1 MIIAWIISLITII
14 TTVVSHLEHSTAL
27 QMRLLAIEKDAHAAF
42 VAAEKNLQQCE
53 AQLSNA
59 QLSNATLLTVLNT
72 PDASTACNVSVV
84 DTNATGDLIRITA
97 VGSAVPQK
105 PIQPYLRAAPQSTLE
120 SVLYRDKR
128 DHSIKRLSWRVL
140 WSVTQ
145 PVQRKAH

>member
-14 TTVVSHLEHSTAL
+14 TTAVSHLEHSTAL

-42 VAAEKNLQQCE
+42 VEAEKNLQQCE
-53 AQLSNA
+53 AQLSNT
-59 QLSNATLLTVLNT
+59 TLLTVLNT
-72 PDASTACNVSVV
+72 PDASTTCEVTVV
-84 DTNATGDLIRITA
+84 DANTTGELIRITA

-105 PIQPYLRAAPQSTLE
+105 PIQPYLRAAPKSTLE

-145 PVQRKAH
+145 PVQRKDH

>member
-1 MIIAWIISLITII
+1 MIIAWIISLIAII

-53 AQLSNA
+53 AQLSH
-59 QLSNATLLTVLNT
+59 ATLLTTPNT
-72 PDASTACNVSVV
+72 HDASTTCDVTVIDA
-84 DTNATGDLIRITA
+84 DARGELIRITA
-97 VGSAVPQK
+97 AGSAAPQK
-105 PIQPYLRAAPQSTLE
+105 AIQPNLRAATQSTLE

-128 DHSIKRLSWRVL
+128 DHTIKRLSWRVL

-145 PVQRKAH
+145 PAQRKAH

>member
-1 MIIAWIISLITII
+1 MIIAWIISLIAII

-59 QLSNATLLTVLNT
+59 TLLTGLNT
-72 PDASTACNVSVV
+72 HDTSTTCDVSVI
-84 DTNATGDLIRITA
+84 DTHATGELIRITA
-97 VGSAVPQK
+97 AASAVPQK
-105 PIQPYLRAAPQSTLE
+105 AIQSNLRAATQSTIE